1 MKLIPTAQELIT
13 NLGAFFHT
21 QTFKEDFQDEE
32 PLRAELFSSEQMAN
46 YGKKLAGIHKL
57 STKPSRDHLLKR
69 LDDNEAVLHMVRK
82 LLTDSIK
89 KQHQL
94 TPAGEWLIDNYYL
107 IEEDIRNAK
116 LHFPKGYSEDLPQLF
131 SEVSIS
137 RTRIYDIAL
146 KIISHSDGRVD
157 LENLSRFIK
166 AYQTVTPLY
175 LGELWAIPIM
185 LHLALIENLR
195 RVAARI
201 ARDRIDANLADFW
214 VKQLRETVEGNPKDL
229 ILVIADM
236 ARSSPP
242 MSSAFVS
249 ELTRQLRGQGP
260 DLALALNWVEQQL
273 SENGVTSSELINAEV
288 QKQAADQV
296 SMSNSIGS
304 IRVLSAMDWR
314 DFIEAHSIVEQI
326 LREDNGGVYGSM
338 DFATRDRYR
347 HVVEGIARKSKLSEP
362 EVARIAIKLMH
373 EHAGNNEDDARKSH
387 VGYYLINEGVFQTKQ
402 LARMRM
408 SVGDRIRTISKSN
421 SLKVYFTSI
430 LLITGIITSWLLI
443 KAYSDTQNVR
453 LLLIIS
459 VLSLLCASQLAISLI
474 NFFATLLVKPHLLPR
489 LDFSK
494 EIPKS
499 SSTMVVIPA
508 MLTNIEEIEN
518 LVESLEVRF
527 LANRNKNLH
536 FGLLTD
542 FTDANEENKPGDDE
556 LLNFTR
562 SRIDELNK
570 KYGKQRNDLFFLF
583 HRPRRWNPAEN
594 AWMGYERKRGKLSE
608 LNSLLRGGAKDRFAL
623 ILGEQSI
630 FPSVKYVITLDADT
644 QLPLNSAWK
653 LIGTMAHPLNHPW
666 YDERKK
672 RVTRGYGILQPRVS
686 INLPDTDSSPY
697 AQMHGN
703 EPGLDPY
710 TRASSDVYQDLF
722 GEGSFIGKGIYEVD
736 TFIKVL
742 EGKFSENRILSHDL
756 LEGCYVRSG
765 LVSDVNLFEK
775 YPESYAADMKRI
787 SRWVRGDWQI
797 FSWFL
802 PVVPSP
808 GRQWIKNPLSLLSR
822 WKIFDN
828 IRRSL
833 VPFAISVLILL
844 GWLVLPSTLFWTLV
858 VTGIIVFPI
867 FISSIWTII
876 RKPKDVNLAFHIKYS
891 WTNIENILI
900 KTIYALICLPYE
912 AFSNLRSISLALW
925 RMLISKKKLLE
936 WSTST
941 IGTNG
946 SRTNLIDSYY
956 SMWIEPVLAL
966 IVIIYLSVNDSTK
979 LFYAGPILF
988 LWSLAPFITLWSS
1001 RPSPKQGAVLS
1012 DKQMIFLRKVSR
1024 RTWSYFERFIEEKN
1038 NFLPPDNYQ
1047 EQPAEQVAQ
1056 RTSPTNIGL
1065 SLLSTLTA
1073 GEFGFITGSQLIQ
1086 RTSETI
1092 NTMKKLEQFRGHFY
1106 NWYDTGS
1113 LAPLLPKYISTVDS
1127 GNLAGHLLVLKQG
1140 LVAIPEQEIL
1150 AQKLFNGLEDTW
1162 RVLTDSLDR
1171 SELELTKQFAL
1182 DLNTACKKDINK
1194 AQEFEMHAS
1203 HLTRSFADV
1212 IGKLNEDP
1220 DSETYWWKNNL
1231 MIQLEAVQKECQIFL
1246 PWLIL
1251 ENAPEKYKDL
1261 HSLKVNANLSELKEA
1276 ANLLQNEIGSIFS
1289 STGSEADKE
1298 WLDTMKTALIDS
1310 AKMADERIS
1319 RCDHLVNICNKFAD
1333 MEWDFLFDKTS
1344 NLFTIGYNVLE
1355 NRIDSGFYDLLASEN
1370 RLTVFTGIAQGK
1382 IPEDSWF
1389 ALGRLLTNV
1398 NGKPILLSWSGSMFE
1413 YLMPLLVMPTYENT
1427 LLDQTGKAAVQWQIE
1442 YARQK
1447 GLPWGISES
1456 GYNMVS
1462 PNLNYQYRAFGAP
1475 GLGLKRGLEED
1486 SVVAPYASVMALM
1499 VEPEKACLNLEYLYE
1514 KGFEGRHGFYE
1525 AIDYTPSRLRHG
1537 QTSATVFSFM
1547 AHHQGMSLL
1556 SLAYLLLDK
1565 PMQKLFES
1573 EPQFK
1578 AVLLLLQEKI
1588 PKATTF
1594 FAHTT
1599 DAVDISQVPS
1609 GKEMRVLTSPDTY
1622 TPQIQLLSNGKYHV
1636 MLTNS
1641 GGGYSKWK
1649 NLDVVRWREDITCD
1663 NWGTFLYIRDLMS
1676 GDYWS
1681 NAHQPTLNR
1690 GEDYE
1695 AVFSQSRADFRS
1707 INYEILTRT
1716 EVVVSPEDDIEMR
1729 RYHITNLS
1737 AKRRFIDVTSYAEVV
1752 LASAASDIIQPAFS
1766 NLFVQTEILH
1776 EHNAIICTRRP
1787 RSEGESHPWM
1797 FHLMTVQ
1804 GTDPVGVS
1812 FETDRMEFIGRGNTV
1827 RDPLALKGLT
1837 PLSGKQGSVLDP
1849 IVSIRYILTLEPGE
1863 TATIDMLTGIAD
1875 TKENCLGLI
1884 NKYKD
1889 KHHKDRIFEL
1899 AWTHSQVVLRQINA
1913 SEADAQLYA
1922 RLASPIIFTNSAFRA
1937 EPSVLINNHRGQSG
1951 LWGYSIS
1958 GDLPIVLLK
1967 IEKQSSMLLVKQ
1979 LVQAHAF
1986 WRLKG
1991 LNVDLVI
1998 WNEERTGY
2006 RQDFQNDLLGL
2017 IPAELV
2023 DRPGG
2028 IFIRASDQISSEDR
2042 ILIQTVARL
2051 NLSDLDG
2058 TLAEHVKRKQALRTP
2073 VPSLIPTQVHKP
2085 GQSEIDIPDDL
2096 LFYNGLG
2103 GFSPDGT
2110 EYVII
2115 QKKNKHTPTPWV
2127 NVIANPDFG
2136 TVISESGTAYTW
2148 AVNAHESRL
2157 TPWKNDPVSNGGGEA
2172 FYIRDEE
2179 TGNFW
2184 SVTAL
2189 PRPGNTPY
2197 ITRHGFGYSVF
2208 EHLEDDIHTEMVV
2221 YVDIEVSIKFHV
2233 LKIRNDSGRSR
2244 KLSVTGYVE
2253 WVLGDNRVKNAM
2265 YVHTELD
2272 SLSGAILA
2280 KNPYNTEF
2288 SNKVAFFDT
2297 DDPKKTYTADRTEFI
2312 GRNGSLQNPE
2322 AMSRQKLS
2330 GKVGLALDP
2339 CTALQVTIDLADGEE
2354 KEIIFRLGAGQDK
2367 ENSSYIAYQFRGSAA
2382 AAEALE
2388 KVKEYWKN
2396 AIGVIQVETPDPA
2409 INIITNGWL
2418 NYQTLSSRIW
2428 GRSGFYQSGGAYGFR
2443 DQLQDVMSL
2452 LHGAPQLARKQIL
2465 LAASRQFKEGD
2476 VQHWWHPP
2484 FGRGVRTRCSD
2495 DYLWLP
2501 LVTSVYVS
2509 HTGDSEI
2516 LDVPVHWLEG
2526 RQLNE
2531 GEESYY
2537 DLPVQSFQSA
2547 KLYEH
2552 CKLAIRHGFNY
2563 GEHGLPLIGAGDW
2576 NDGFDKVGEH
2586 GKGESVWMAFFLY
2599 DILIRFEKIARSHND
2614 SAFAEECLKEAAQ
2627 LKENVDKSAW
2637 DGNWYKRAWFD
2648 DGTPLGS
2655 SVNDECMIDSISQ
2668 SWSVLSGAGES
2679 TRANTAMKSAYEHL
2693 VQKEFGIIKLLEPPF
2708 DKSEMN
2714 PGYIKGYV
2722 PGVRENGGQYSHAAV
2737 WMIMAFAKL
2746 GDKKRVWELL
2756 NMINPIN
2763 HGKSEETVSMYKVEP
2778 YVLAADIYAC
2788 PPHEGRGGWTW
2799 YTGSASWMYRLIIES
2814 FLGMQREGDIL
2825 KFSPCIP
2832 ADWKSF
2838 KIDYRFNNSSYHI
2851 VVKQVTGINEMKVIV
2866 DGAEQAEKTIK
2877 LVDDKKD
2884 YDVEICMPGGGL
2896 EE

>member
-1 MKLIPTAQELIT
+1 MKLIPSAHELIT
-13 NLGAFFHT
+13 NMGAIFRP
-21 QTFKEDFQDEE
+21 QTDTGDFQNEE
-32 PLRAELFSSEQMAN
+32 PLRAELYGSGQMERF
-46 YGKKLAGIHKL
+46 GKRLAGTHNL
-57 STKPSRDHLLKR
+57 STKPAKDHLLKR
-69 LDDNEAVLHMVRK
+69 LDDNETVLHMVRK
-82 LLTDSIK
+82 LLTNSIK
-89 KQHQL
+89 QHHQL
-94 TPAGEWLIDNYYL
+94 TPAGEWLIDNFYL

-131 SEVSIS
+131 SEPVAG

-146 KIISHSDGRVD
+146 NIISHSDGRVD
-157 LENLSRFIK
+157 IDNLSSFIK
-166 AYQTVTPLY
+166 AYQTVNPLQ

-201 ARDRIDANLADFW
+201 AIDRIDANLADFW
-214 VKQLRETVEGNPKDL
+214 VKQFIETVESNPKNL

-260 DLALALNWVEQQL
+260 DLALVLNWMEQQL
-273 SENGVTSSELINAEV
+273 TDSGQTGAELVNVEV

-304 IRVLSAMDWR
+304 IRVLTAMDWR
-314 DFIEAHSIVEQI
+314 DFIEAHSVVEQT
-326 LREDNGGVYGSM
+326 LLEDQKGVYGSM

-347 HVVEGIARKSKLSEP
+347 HVVEGIAKKSKLTEK
-362 EVARIAIKLMH
+362 EVARIAIELVQENLLK
-373 EHAGNNEDDARKSH
+373 ENRDERASH
-387 VGYYLINEGVFQTKQ
+387 VGYFLIDKGLAQTRQ
-402 LARMRM
+402 IARMRM
-408 SVGDRIRTISKSN
+408 SVGDRLRTISKIN
-421 SLKVYFTSI
+421 SLKVYFASI
-430 LLITGIITSWLLI
+430 LVVTAIITVWFFT
-443 KAYSDTQNVR
+443 KASSDTQNYW
-453 LLLIIS
+453 LLSIITLLS
-459 VLSLLCASQLAISLI
+459 VLCASQLAITLI

-489 LDFSK
+489 MDFSK
-494 EIPKS
+494 EIPKEY
-499 SSTMVVIPA
+499 STMVIIPA
-508 MLTNIEEIEN
+508 MLTNTYEIET

-542 FTDANEENKPGDDE
+542 FTDATSETKPGDGTLVNLARE
-556 LLNFTR
+556 
-562 SRIDELNK
+562 RIVELNK
-570 KYGKQRNDLFFLF
+570 KYGQGKEDLFFLF

-608 LNSLLRGGAKDRFAL
+608 LNSFLRGDSKDRFSL
-623 ILGEQSI
+623 VIGDTNI
-630 FPSVKYVITLDADT
+630 FPSIKYVITLDADT

-653 LIGTMAHPLNHPW
+653 LVGTMAHPLNHPC
-666 YDERKK
+666 YSEKKK
-672 RVTRGYGILQPRVS
+672 RITQGYGILQPRVS
-686 INLPDTDSSPY
+686 IHLPDTDSSPY
-697 AQMHGN
+697 ARMHGN

-736 TFIKVL
+736 TFMKVL
-742 EGKFSENRILSHDL
+742 DGKFSENKILSHDL

-802 PVVPSP
+802 PVVPAP
-808 GRQWIKNPLSLLSR
+808 GKRWVKNPISILSR

-833 VPFAISVLILL
+833 VPFAITVLILL
-844 GWLVLPSTLFWTLV
+844 GWLILPSTLFWTLV
-858 VTGIIVFPI
+858 VTGIIIFPI
-867 FISSIWTII
+867 FISSTWAFI
-876 RKPKDVNLAFHIKYS
+876 RKPKDVNLLFHLKYS
-891 WTNIENILI
+891 WTNIENVFI
-900 KTIYALICLPYE
+900 KTLYALICLPYE
-912 AFSNLRSISLALW
+912 AYSNLKSILLALW
-925 RMLISKKKLLE
+925 RMLISRKKLLE
-936 WSTST
+936 WSTSSQSASS
-941 IGTNG
+941 GKPK
-946 SRTNLIDSYY
+946 LMDSYT

-966 IVIIYLSVNDSTK
+966 IVIVYLSANDSIR
-979 LFYAGPILF
+979 LVLAGPILF
-988 LWSLAPFITLWSS
+988 MWSLAPLITLWSS
-1001 RPSPKQGAVLS
+1001 LPSPSQGAMLS
-1012 DKQMIFLRKVSR
+1012 DKQVVFLRKVSR
-1024 RTWSYFERFIEEKN
+1024 RTWSYFERFIDANN

-1047 EQPAEQVAQ
+1047 EQPEKQLAN

-1065 SLLSTLTA
+1065 SLLSNLSA
-1073 GEFGFITGSQLIQ
+1073 CEFGYITLAQFLD

-1092 NTMKKLEQFRGHFY
+1092 SSMKKLEQFRGHFY
-1106 NWYDTGS
+1106 NWYDTES
-1113 LAPLLPKYISTVDS
+1113 LNPLMPKYISTVDS
-1127 GNLAGHLLVLKQG
+1127 GNLVGHLIVLKQG
-1140 LVAIPEQEIL
+1140 LLALPEKEIL
-1150 AQKLFNGLEDTW
+1150 AEKLFLGIQDTI
-1162 RVLTDSLDR
+1162 RVLSDSLDK
-1171 SELELTKQFAL
+1171 SEKEQIK
-1182 DLNTACKKDINK
+1182 
-1194 AQEFEMHAS
+1194 E
-1203 HLTRSFADV
+1203 FADDV
-1212 IGKLNEDP
+1212 DKICVTDTNSIEDLILNISRLTNSFVSIIDSLNNDP
-1220 DSETYWWKNNL
+1220 DSETYWWKERL
-1231 MIQLEAVQKECQIFL
+1231 LSQLERMQKETEIFS
-1246 PWLIL
+1246 PWSKGSIV
-1251 ENAPEKYKDL
+1251 PEKFKNFL
-1261 HSLKVNANLSELKEA
+1261 SLNVNASLVDLKNA
-1276 ANLLQNEIGSIFS
+1276 AVILQNEIKKNI
-1289 STGSEADKE
+1289 SEPVSDLEKE
-1298 WLDTMKTALIDS
+1298 WMISIQSELDRSVKI
-1310 AKMADERIS
+1310 ADERLS
-1319 RCDHLVNICNKFAD
+1319 VCAELANVCNDFSD
-1333 MEWDFLFDKTS
+1333 MEWDFLYDKS
-1344 NLFTIGYNVLE
+1344 SHLFTIGYNVQE
-1355 NRIDSGFYDLLASEN
+1355 NRRDPSFYDLLASEN
-1370 RLTVFTGIAQGK
+1370 RLAVFTGIAQGK

-1413 YLMPLLVMPTYENT
+1413 YLMPLLVMPTYDNT

-1442 YARQK
+1442 YGKQK

-1462 PNLNYQYRAFGAP
+1462 ANLNYQYRAFGAP

-1486 SVVAPYASVMALM
+1486 SVIAPYASAMALM
-1499 VEPEKACLNLEYLYE
+1499 VEPEKACANLELLSE

-1525 AIDYTPSRLRHG
+1525 AIDYTPSRLPRG
-1537 QTSATVFSFM
+1537 QSSATVFSFM

-1565 PMQKLFES
+1565 PMQKLFEA

-1578 AVLLLLQEKI
+1578 AVLLLLQERI

-1599 DAVDISQVPS
+1599 DAIDLNQVAS
-1609 GKEMRVLTSPDTY
+1609 GTEMRVITTPNTS
-1622 TPQIQLLSNGKYHV
+1622 TPEVQLLSNGKYHV

-1649 NLDVVRWREDITCD
+1649 NLDVVRWREDITSD

-1676 GDYWS
+1676 GDFWS
-1681 NAHQPTLNR
+1681 ATHQPTLKR
-1690 GEDYE
+1690 GEGYE
-1695 AVFSQSRADFRS
+1695 AVFSQGRADFRS
-1707 INYEILTRT
+1707 VNNELLTRT

-1729 RYHITNLS
+1729 RYHITNNS
-1737 AKRRFIDVTSYAEVV
+1737 SVRRSIDVTSYAEVV
-1752 LASAASDIIQPAFS
+1752 LASAASDLIQPAFS

-1776 EHNAIICTRRP
+1776 DKNAIICTRRP
-1787 RSEGESHPWM
+1787 RSVGEHPPWM

-1804 GTDPVGVS
+1804 GKEPVGVS
-1812 FETDRMEFIGRGNTV
+1812 FETDRMEFIGRGNSV
-1827 RDPLALKGLT
+1827 RNPRALQSFN
-1837 PLSGKQGSVLDP
+1837 PLSGSQGSVLDP
-1849 IVSIRYILTLEPGE
+1849 IVSIRYYINLDPGE
-1863 TATIDMLTGIAD
+1863 TVTIDMLSGIAD
-1875 TKENCLGLI
+1875 TKEHCLGLV

-1899 AWTHSQVVLRQINA
+1899 AWTHSQVILRQINA
-1913 SEADAQLYA
+1913 TEADAQLYA
-1922 RLASPIIFTNSAFRA
+1922 RLASPILFTNSAFRA
-1937 EPSVLINNHRGQSG
+1937 DPSVLINNHRGQSG

-1979 LVQAHAF
+1979 LVQAHSF

-1991 LNVDLVI
+1991 LTVDLVI

-2006 RQDFQNDLLGL
+2006 RQDFQHDLLGL

-2028 IFIRASDQISSEDR
+2028 VFIRAADQISSEDR
-2042 ILIQTVARL
+2042 ILFQTVARI
-2051 NLSDLDG
+2051 NMSDLDG
-2058 TLAEHVKRKQALRTP
+2058 TLAEHVKRKQVSKTSIP
-2073 VPSLIPTQVHKP
+2073 KIIPSPEQKSSSNKLAIP
-2085 GQSEIDIPDDL
+2085 EDL
-2096 LFYNGLG
+2096 QFFNGLG
-2103 GFSPDGT
+2103 GFSQDGT

-2115 QKKNKHTPTPWV
+2115 QKEKKHTPTPWV
-2127 NVIANPDFG
+2127 NVIANPHFG

-2148 AVNAHESRL
+2148 IENAHESRL
-2157 TPWKNDPVSNGGGEA
+2157 TPWRNDPVSNSGGEA

-2184 SVTAL
+2184 SATSL
-2189 PRPGNTPY
+2189 PRPGDTPY

-2208 EHLEDDIHTEMVV
+2208 EHLENDIHTELLV
-2221 YVDIEVSIKFHV
+2221 YVDIELPIKFNV
-2233 LKIRNDSGRSR
+2233 LKVKNVSGRTR
-2244 KLSVTGYVE
+2244 KLSATGYVE

-2265 YVHTELD
+2265 YVHTEPD

-2288 SNKVAFFDT
+2288 SRRVAFFDT
-2297 DDPKKTYTADRTEFI
+2297 DDPKKTFTADRTEFI
-2312 GRNGSLQNPE
+2312 GRNGTLQNPD

-2330 GKVGLALDP
+2330 GRTGLALDP
-2339 CTALQVTIDLADGEE
+2339 CAALQVSFELKAGEE
-2354 KEIIFRLGAGQDK
+2354 KEIIFRLGAGHDQ
-2367 ENSSYIAYQFRGSAA
+2367 ENASYLAYQFKGSAV
-2382 AAEALE
+2382 ALDSIE
-2388 KVKEYWKN
+2388 KVKKYWKH
-2396 AIGVIQVETPDPA
+2396 AIGAIKVETPDPA
-2409 INIITNGWL
+2409 INIISNGWL

-2452 LHGAPQLARKQIL
+2452 LHATPQLARKQIL
-2465 LAASRQFKEGD
+2465 LSASRQFKDGD

-2484 FGRGVRTRCSD
+2484 MGRGVRTRCSD

-2501 LVTSVYVS
+2501 LVTSVYIS
-2509 HTGDSEI
+2509 HTGDTAI
-2516 LDVPVHWLEG
+2516 LDESVNWLEG

-2552 CKLAIRHGFNY
+2552 CVLAIRNGFKY
-2563 GEHGLPLIGAGDW
+2563 GERGLPLIGTGDW
-2576 NDGFDKVGEH
+2576 NDGFDRVGEH

-2599 DILIRFEKIARSHND
+2599 DILIKFSEIAENYND
-2614 SAFAEECLKEAAQ
+2614 TAFAEECLKEAAQ
-2627 LKENVDKSAW
+2627 LKVNVDKSAW

-2668 SWSVLSGAGES
+2668 SWSVLSQAGEPN
-2679 TRANTAMKSAYEHL
+2679 RANTAMESAYKHL
-2693 VQKEFGIIKLLEPPF
+2693 VQKDFGIIKLLEPPF

-2746 GDKKRVWELL
+2746 GDKERVWELL
-2756 NMINPIN
+2756 KMINPIN
-2763 HGKSEETVSMYKVEP
+2763 HGNSPETISMYKVEP

-2788 PPHEGRGGWTW
+2788 APHEGRGGWTW

-2814 FLGMQREGDIL
+2814 FLGMQREANKL
-2825 KFSPCIP
+2825 KFAPCIP
-2832 ADWKSF
+2832 ADWDSF
-2838 KIDYRFNNSSYHI
+2838 KIDYRFNNSVYHILIKQDKTVTELNITVDGDLQAGKEINLTDAKQSYHVE
-2851 VVKQVTGINEMKVIV
+2851 VVIPIN
-2866 DGAEQAEKTIK
+2866 
-2877 LVDDKKD
+2877 
-2884 YDVEICMPGGGL
+2884 
-2896 EE
+2896 